1 MKLLEFVKKQFEH
14 GPELFVDEKVHVND
28 KGVSVMRNCK
38 RLREMSLGLISSN
51 NADEWYRICRLNCEP
66 GTIIEEYNEEDWTEL
81 YNDMLSLVRNELTKC
96 LLKEREKKSAKT
108 LLDILSKRDKDHW
121 DNQKQQS
128 FELKKGDETISFR
141 FEGING

>member
-1 MKLLEFVKKQFEH
+1 MKLLEFVKKQFER

-66 GTIIEEYNEEDWTEL
+66 GTIIEDYKEEDWTEL

-108 LLDILSKRDKDHW
+108 LLDILSKRDKNHW
-121 DNQKQQS
+121 SDNNTKTA
-128 FELKKGDETISFR
+128 EIKKGDETIKFV
-141 FEGING
+141 FEGM